1 MMKVHVKQVDD
12 IRKKCG
18 VPDPGRPK
26 PQDHEDSSN
35 GGNRNNF
42 GAREQPRFKKGQ
54 SSLGNSKSHKSPTLT
69 GDRPNPRKENG
80 GEMQRP
86 RMDCANRVR
95 ADKGECR

>member
-54 SSLGNSKSHKSPTLT
+54 SSLGNSNS
-69 GDRPNPRKENG
+69 
-80 GEMQRP
+80 
-86 RMDCANRVR
+86 
-95 ADKGECR
+95 